1 MPFVGRDRGC
11 VAEDSNQVALAAG
24 FDPQNAEPVIF
35 VPVIFV
41 PVIFL
46 VEGNALDQSG

>member
-35 VPVIFV
+35 V
-41 PVIFL
+41 